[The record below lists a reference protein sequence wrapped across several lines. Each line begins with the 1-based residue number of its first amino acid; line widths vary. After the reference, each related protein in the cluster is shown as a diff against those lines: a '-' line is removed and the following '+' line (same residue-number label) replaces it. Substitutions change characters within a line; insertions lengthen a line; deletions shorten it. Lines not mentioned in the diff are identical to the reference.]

1 MERLTRGLTWLLG
14 RAERLLV
21 TPGRRQWIE
30 AVRAETEQVPAG
42 WAQLSWLAGGLW
54 LVFREANMARK
65 IGYWL
70 GVGAVAVIAAWTAW
84 LSLRTTPASDAEA
97 ITDRFRILVGL
108 TALVG
113 LPWLARRHGVFG
125 PVGPGVL
132 ARFMRIAGCGAV
144 CGVGLLIV
152 HLDRSSQGNGLG
164 TGGFSP
170 VQEFAG
176 LAALAAAVV
185 APYAVRARWPQAERE
200 KTWGVT
206 ACAAV
211 TALVLIPLQAI
222 PVAYLMLIMAATS
235 RRSPVRS
242 TTLIAGTIGGL
253 AYFLSLFAT
262 PIVDNGFLILM
273 IIVVPTLLCT
283 TLGGTGAAWLMT
295 STGTGSTGGA
305 EDLRAARV
313 RQGMYAG
320 IAAGAIGGLALAL
333 SISFF
338 GISMALG
345 PLVGVVGGRL
355 GGALAADHLPK
366 RRSRDR
372 SVSFGLYISD

>member
-1 MERLTRGLTWLLG
+1 MDRLTRGLIWLLG
-14 RAERLLV
+14 GAERLL
-21 TPGRRQWIE
+21 PPSRRQWIE

-42 WAQLSWLAGGLW
+42 WTQLSWLAGGLW

-84 LSLRTTPASDAEA
+84 LSLRTAPASDVEA
-97 ITDRFRILVGL
+97 VTDRFRILVGL

-113 LPWLARRHGVFG
+113 LPWLARRQGVFG
-125 PVGPGVL
+125 PVGPSVL
-132 ARFMRIAGCGAV
+132 ARFVRIAGCGAV

-152 HLDRSSQGNGLG
+152 NLDLHANGNGLG

-170 VQEFAG
+170 AQEFTG
-176 LAALAAAVV
+176 LAALAAAVL
-185 APYAVRARWPQAERE
+185 APYAVKAKWPNAERD
-200 KTWGVT
+200 KTWAIA
-206 ACAAV
+206 ACAAT

-253 AYFLSLFAT
+253 AYFLSLIAT
-262 PIVDNGFLILM
+262 PIIDNGLLILLL
-273 IIVVPTLLCT
+273 IVAATLLCT
-283 TLGGTGAAWLMT
+283 MLGGAGAAWLMT
-295 STGTGSTGGA
+295 GTA
-305 EDLRAARV
+305 DADDLRAARV

-320 IAAGAIGGLALAL
+320 IAAGAIGGLVLAL
-333 SISFF
+333 SVAFF
-338 GISMALG
+338 GIPMALG
-345 PLVGVVGGRL
+345 PLVGIAGGRL
-355 GGALAADHLPK
+355 GAALAADHLP
-366 RRSRDR
+366 RRRGPDR
-372 SVSFGLYISD
+372 SLSFGLYVSD